1 MHRDRLDTRFPVRNI
16 ALIPLASKT
25 KTAAH
30 RGPGSSRGKYAPYAI
45 LVPEEEHRHAL
56 ACLQHL
62 HTYIALLPDSVIPKL
77 DDSDPLRLTGCKPML
92 DQGA

>member
-1 MHRDRLDTRFPVRNI
+1 M
-16 ALIPLASKT
+16 
-25 KTAAH
+25 
-30 RGPGSSRGKYAPYAI
+30 
-45 LVPEEEHRHAL
+45 PEEEHRHAL

-62 HTYIALLPDSVIPKL
+62 HTYVALLPDSVIPKL